1 MTVTAKQTGKVK
13 LVHNMCIIINPR
25 HNEYNRRQPDEH
37 AANKSMV
44 GSEILTCSAVSQ
56 WANHDH
62 TFYNNDVRHR
72 EEEYNFSQ

>member
-1 MTVTAKQTGKVK
+1 MTVIAKQTGKVK

-25 HNEYNRRQPDEH
+25 HNEYNTRQPDEH